1 MESLPALQVSDCVLK
16 VPAPAELAA
25 AGDRSLRSDLLSR
38 HAMVDPV
45 SPGIPQSSGHAQL
58 YMCVAM

>member
-25 AGDRSLRSDLLSR
+25 AGDCSLHSDMLSH
-38 HAMVDPV
+38 HAMVDYVAPD
-45 SPGIPQSSGHAQL
+45 IPLTSGQ
-58 YMCVAM
+58 AM